1 MPNEITDR
9 DPETGQIRSKTL
21 DSQTAKEIGSL
32 SHQPRRTGKANRLLV
47 EAGFDD
53 DNPAPEHLAIL
64 ADYGVSGKAGAVGA
78 LRDFRRLTG
87 SAAGEDMPAAAMV
100 HPGDICPTCKQYVM
114 AGLEVTG
121 EDQGAIAEYISQTRG
136 GGNETAERL
145 GYRGE

>member
-1 MPNEITDR
+1 MPNKITERDEQGRIVKKELSSKSASEIASR
-9 DPETGQIRSKTL
+9 
-21 DSQTAKEIGSL
+21 
-32 SHQPRRTGKANRLLV
+32 SHQKRNTEAGNRLLV

-87 SAAGEDMPAAAMV
+87 SAAGEDMPAGAIV

-114 AGLEVTG
+114 AGLEVTDDG
-121 EDQGAIAEYISQTRG
+121 QQAMVDYIVHSRA
-136 GGNETAERL
+136 GNGKASDE
-145 GYRGE
+145 